1 MIVDAARKRLGILP
15 SGHHSD
21 LVDALNDYPIQ
32 TFTYVEPKPENSKGR
47 SLITKVRSIKY
58 GRRDIFYVL
67 SWIKRN
73 DIDLVLSLDNNPI
86 VSQLASLIEIPI
98 VVVQHGVRRMNPA
111 RGKVNTA
118 KNLIFCSW
126 GELQVSDAVDNLV
139 PAWPNALHAISPSRI
154 VPVGS
159 LRDDLAAWKSVSAE
173 ESSPLGKFDLC
184 LVSQFK
190 GERPRELH
198 KWAMRQQAISTVAK
212 WTSDFVRQHDL
223 KLVVAGYGDTPET
236 VLSEQEWLRQQLD
249 CKFELLSPRTE
260 VSSHLATEAATVTV
274 GVHSSV
280 IWETFGRRRRVLSV
294 NPTGEEEFNFPI
306 PGPWTVQTGQF
317 GEFCRTLESLLE
329 MTDGAYESQIG
340 GFPEQ
345 IALFRPEEPVRER
358 LHQVLNQILSV
369 G

>member
-1 MIVDAARKRLGILP
+1 MIVDAATNRLGILP

-32 TFTYVEPKPENSKGR
+32 TFTYVEPKPENGKGR
-47 SLITKVRSIKY
+47 SLITKARSLKY

-67 SWIKRN
+67 SWIKKN

-111 RGKVNTA
+111 RGKVKTA

-139 PAWPNALHAISPSRI
+139 PSWPNALYAISPSRI

-159 LRDDLAAWKSVSAE
+159 LRDDLAAQRSRSTDGL
-173 ESSPLGKFDLC
+173 SPLGKFDLC

-190 GERPRELH
+190 GERPLELY
-198 KWAMRQQAISTVAK
+198 KWETRQRAISTVVK
-212 WTSDFVRQHDL
+212 WTGDFVRHNDL
-223 KLVVAGYGDTPET
+223 KLVVAGYGDSPEQ
-236 VLSEQEWLRQQLD
+236 VEAEEAWLYQQLD
-249 CKFELLSPRTE
+249 CEFKFVSPRTE
-260 VSSHLATEAATVTV
+260 VSSHLTTEAATVTV

-294 NPTGEEEFNFPI
+294 NPTDEKDFNFPFQ
-306 PGPWTVQTGQF
+306 GPWTLQTGQF
-317 GEFCRTLESLLE
+317 GEFCQTLKSLLG
-329 MTDGAYESQIG
+329 MTDDAYERQIG
-340 GFPEQ
+340 DYPEK

-358 LHQVLNQILSV
+358 VYRELNRILSL